1 MKCKCFASFV
11 VFIALFV
18 LDYLL
23 HGTLLKGIYH
33 QTASVWRPEVEM
45 KHMNMMWYIWLG
57 YLIFAPV
64 FVCIYTKGYE
74 EGKGRI
80 GQGLRY
86 GFWMG
91 VLLSVMPSLTSYVVL
106 PIPLNLAIYWMV
118 GETLKYT
125 CLGTVL
131 GIAYKKE

>member
-1 MKCKCFASFV
+1 MKCKYFASFV

-18 LDYLL
+18 LDHLI
-23 HGTLLKGIYH
+23 HGVLLKDMYH
-33 QTASVWRPEVEM
+33 QTSSIWRSDADI
-45 KHMNMMWYIWLG
+45 KHLMWHMWLG

-64 FVCIYTKGYE
+64 FVCIYSKGYE

-80 GQGLRY
+80 GQGFRY

-91 VLLSVMPSLTSYVVL
+91 VLLSVMPNLVCYAVL
-106 PIPLNLAIYWMV
+106 PIPLKLAVYWIV
-118 GETLKYT
+118 GETIKYT